1 MGVPGAVKHRGRKF
15 YIIDYLFFT
24 LSQKIFYSFSG
35 GELIFFILF
44 GSELKFFIRSG
55 R

>member
-35 GELIFFILF
+35 ASLNFLF
-44 GSELKFFIRSG
+44 VAEDSLDFYS
-55 R
+55 